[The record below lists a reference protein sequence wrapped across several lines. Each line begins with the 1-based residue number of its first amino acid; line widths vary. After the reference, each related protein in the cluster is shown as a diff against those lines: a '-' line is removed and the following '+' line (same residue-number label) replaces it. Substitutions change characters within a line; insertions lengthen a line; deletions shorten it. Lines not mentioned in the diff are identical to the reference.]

1 MIPPITDPKWQTLIS
16 NVGSIPVTNLAT
28 KFLISR
34 LKLLTTFE
42 KSEETKQEGIKLAY
56 DFFVKNESIVKDD
69 IKLIFG

>member
-16 NVGSIPVTNLAT
+16 NVESIPVTNLAT

-42 KSEETKQEGIKLAY
+42 KSEATKQKGIKLAY